1 MSKRPS
7 SNRSQCQLFY
17 IHMVIQGRDYP
28 REYNYFK
35 ITYDCLFS
43 HALGRCYEHQY
54 KSDADLKNLFWHYE
68 QGLLPTATCSYFPYL
83 TAFEQLCC
91 RTDTVHLLEKL
102 SLHFSTVFI
111 ALYFVLAP
119 FHLST
124 LISPPLFLCILL
136 FTLKY
141 GICSIWL
148 FLDVSCSPAIYSVLL
163 PILDVLQSFTH
174 ELHKPDLGIF
184 LSHLS
189 ARSAL

>member
-1 MSKRPS
+1 M
-7 SNRSQCQLFY
+7 
-17 IHMVIQGRDYP
+17 
-28 REYNYFK
+28 
-35 ITYDCLFS
+35 
-43 HALGRCYEHQY
+43 
-54 KSDADLKNLFWHYE
+54 
-68 QGLLPTATCSYFPYL
+68 
-83 TAFEQLCC
+83 
-91 RTDTVHLLEKL
+91 HLLEKL
-102 SLHFSTVFI
+102 SLHFGTVFI

-124 LISPPLFLCILL
+124 LISLPLFLCILL

-189 ARSAL
+189 AQSALWNWRMGPTASKQLKVSLLECWHITSFMVQTTGVNNLKLFLIKCSAYMITQLVIRLANRG